1 MGLDKTKKV
10 KYMMYIHVS
19 YILKY
24 NILFQIYVSLWKY
37 TAAPAAQAPLSV
49 QNLYLGICKYS
60 PARFLSKL

>member
-1 MGLDKTKKV
+1 
-10 KYMMYIHVS
+10 MYIHVS

-24 NILFQIYVSLWKY
+24 IQYILFQIYVSLWKY